1 MPTMLNESFAV
12 GESVV
17 HRIDPRFRMAA
28 ATVLSFVIAVSKG
41 YPSLVL
47 SVVIALALVCT
58 ARLDIRAVTK
68 RVLVVWGFVLLMWAV
83 LPLTYEGEIL
93 FRIGPLPVMRP
104 GVDLAGQITLK
115 SIAIILIFISLV
127 ATMPIA
133 AMGYAL
139 SRLRV
144 PDKIV
149 YLLLI
154 TYRYFFVLQQEYERL
169 VRAAK
174 MRGFR
179 PKTNMHTYRTYAY
192 LLGMLF
198 IRASARAERVYQAM
212 KCRGFRGKFYTLVEF
227 SEHPRNAVFV
237 ALMTLFATTLILLE
251 WSGR

>member
-1 MPTMLNESFAV
+1 MMLNESFAG

-17 HRIDPRFRMAA
+17 HRIDPRYRMVA
-28 ATVLSFVIAVSKG
+28 ATALSFVIAVSKN

-47 SVVIALALVCT
+47 SVVMALALVCT

-93 FRIGPLPVMRP
+93 FRLGPLPVMRP
-104 GVDLAGQITLK
+104 GVDLAGQITFK
-115 SIAIILIFISLV
+115 SIAIILIYISLV

-133 AMGYAL
+133 TMGYAL
-139 SRLRV
+139 SRLCV

-169 VRAAK
+169 VRAVK

-198 IRASARAERVYQAM
+198 VRASARADRVYQAM
-212 KCRGFRGKFYTLVEF
+212 KCRGFRGKFYTLVEY
-227 SEHPRNAVFV
+227 SAHPRNAIFMV
-237 ALMTLFATTLILLE
+237 LMTLFATALVLLE

>member
-1 MPTMLNESFAV
+1 
-12 GESVV
+12 
-17 HRIDPRFRMAA
+17 
-28 ATVLSFVIAVSKG
+28 VLSIVM
-41 YPSLVL
+41 
-47 SVVIALALVCT
+47 ALALVCT
-58 ARLDIRAVTK
+58 ARLNIRAVTK

-83 LPLTYEGEIL
+83 LPLTYDGEIL

-104 GVDLAGQITLK
+104 GVVLAGQITLK
-115 SIAIILIFISLV
+115 SIAMILIFISLV
-127 ATMPIA
+127 ATIPIA
-133 AMGYAL
+133 TMGYAL

-198 IRASARAERVYQAM
+198 VRASARAERVYQAM
-212 KCRGFRGKFYTLVEF
+212 KCRGFRGKFYTLVEY
-227 SEHPRNAVFV
+227 SAHPRNAVFLV
-237 ALMTLFATTLILLE
+237 LMALFATTLISLE
-251 WSGR
+251 WLGR

>member
-1 MPTMLNESFAV
+1 MMLNESFA
-12 GESVV
+12 GSESVV

-28 ATVLSFVIAVSKG
+28 ATALSFVIAVLKG

-47 SVVIALALVCT
+47 SVVIGVVMVC
-58 ARLDIRAVTK
+58 AAGLDVWAVTK
-68 RVLVVWGFVLLMWAV
+68 RVRVVLGFVLLMWAV

-93 FRIGPLPVMRP
+93 FRMGPFPVMRP

-115 SIAIILIFISLV
+115 SMAMTLIFISLV

-144 PDKIV
+144 PDKMV

-154 TYRYFFVLQQEYERL
+154 TYRYFFVLAQEHERL

-198 IRASARAERVYQAM
+198 VRASARAKRVYQAM
-212 KCRGFRGKFYTLVEF
+212 RCRGFSGKFYTLVKF
-227 SEHPRNAVFV
+227 SAHPRNAIFSV
-237 ALMTLFATTLILLE
+237 LMILLSATLIFFE